1 MKKKLAGKGSNKGF
15 SLVELIIVIAIMAVL
30 VGIMAPQLIKYLE
43 KSKVST
49 DLQALDAIYQAII
62 YAANDP
68 RVTLEPDSQAIINSL
83 TNKTQLSSLET
94 GNGGANAN
102 TLFCKEVLDSLQWT
116 DLSMTTQQ
124 KYITSTHGSNAE
136 IWLQYKGG
144 VMNPIAIWITYTDR
158 TGNKNITYVP
168 DDWQDLDTIPCIAI
182 K

>member
-68 RVTLEPDSQAIINSL
+68 RVTLEPDSQLLIDSL
-83 TNKTQLSSLET
+83 TTKTALSSLET

-102 TLFCKEVLDSLQWT
+102 TLFCKEILDTLHWS

-124 KYITSTHGSNAE
+124 QYMSSTHGANAE

-144 VMNPIAIWITYTDR
+144 VMNPIAIWITYTDS
-158 TGNKNITYVP
+158 TGNKNTTYDP
-168 DDWQDLDTIPCIAI
+168 IDWTYLDSVPCISI

>member
-15 SLVELIIVIAIMAVL
+15 SLVELLVVIAIMAVL

-49 DLQALDAIYQAII
+49 DLQALDAIYQAVI

-68 RVTLEPDSQAIINSL
+68 RVTLEPESQALINSL
-83 TNKTQLSSLET
+83 TTKTQLSSLET

-102 TLFCKEVLDSLQWT
+102 TLFYQEIRDSLQWS
-116 DLSMTTQQ
+116 DLSMATQQ
-124 KYITSTHGSNAE
+124 KYITSHHGSSAE

-144 VMNPIAIWITYTDR
+144 VMNPIAIWITYTDS

-168 DDWQDLDTIPCIAI
+168 DDWQDLDTVPCIAI